1 MDAKR
6 TVRVL
11 AACALISAAGRCAA
25 AADEAGTDST
35 VITSRRLDFDYP
47 KHTAVFKGDV
57 VVVDSRVRIEADTIT
72 AVFST
77 NNQPETIT
85 AEGNVRIE
93 QTGRLATSARAVYS
107 VNSGLLVMTGKPR
120 VTRGADVLEGSRIV
134 FNRDDD
140 KVQCDDAKLTILPGT
155 NTGLSDLIKK

>member
-1 MDAKR
+1 
-6 TVRVL
+6 VRAL
-11 AACALISAAGRCAA
+11 TACALIGAAGLCAA
-25 AADEAGTDST
+25 AEDEAGTNST
-35 VITSRRLDFDYP
+35 VITSRQLDFDYP
-47 KHTAVFKGDV
+47 KRTAVFKGEV
-57 VVVDSRVRIEADTIT
+57 VVVDPRVRIEADTIT

-93 QTGRLATSARAVYS
+93 QTGRVATSARAVYS

-120 VTRGADVLEGSRIV
+120 VTRGADLLEGSRIV

-155 NTGLSDLIKK
+155 STGLSDMIKK